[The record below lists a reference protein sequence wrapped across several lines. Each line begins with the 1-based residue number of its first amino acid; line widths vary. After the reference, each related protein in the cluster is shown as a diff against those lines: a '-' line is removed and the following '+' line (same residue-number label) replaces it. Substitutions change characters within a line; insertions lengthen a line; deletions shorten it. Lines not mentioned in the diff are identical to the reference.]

1 MTIISKIFT
10 AATMASAVLAAPL
23 AAQAAAT
30 NFALSAAG
38 ASFVNGSSIIP
49 DGTFGLS
56 INHLVMQNNLL
67 TDMPGAAISNGDPR
81 YIFGSF
87 DPDGTVEID
96 LGQVRQ
102 VSSLGAK
109 VQVPS
114 FGDRYIVGPF
124 HASVSLDGLSF
135 TTFGAPISSVSINA
149 STTNP
154 VSLTGPLQDARFVR
168 YSFGPDSL
176 VFPGGGGSAIYQLF
190 ATGPSAAPEP
200 ATWAMMLMGFG
211 GAGALLRRRGGGSVY
226 RLVEALPTG
235 EETAEEF
242 AAPDD
247 ATALRRAVLV
257 SEGQIQLWR
266 GDIRIAPALNA

>member
-1 MTIISKIFT
+1 MTIISKTF
-10 AATMASAVLAAPL
+10 AAAALATAVLAAPL
-23 AAQAAAT
+23 AAQAATT
-30 NFALSAAG
+30 NYALIGSG

-49 DGTFGLS
+49 DGTFGLT
-56 INHLVMQNNLL
+56 INHAVMQDNLL
-67 TDMPGAAISNGDPR
+67 TDTPGAAISNGDPR

-87 DPDGTVEID
+87 DADGTVEID
-96 LGQVRQ
+96 LGQLRL
-102 VSSLGAK
+102 VSSLGAN

-124 HASVSLDGLSF
+124 HASVSTDGLSY
-135 TTFGAPISSVSINA
+135 TAFGSPVSSVAIDA
-149 STTNP
+149 STVNP
-154 VSLTGPLQDARFVR
+154 VTLTGPLQGVRFVR

-200 ATWAMMLMGFG
+200 STWAMLLVGFG
-211 GAGALLRRRGGGSVY
+211 GAGALLRRRGGSVY

-235 EETAEEF
+235 EEIAEEF

-247 ATALRRAVLV
+247 ETAIRRAAMVA
-257 SEGQIQLWR
+257 EGQIQLWR
-266 GDIRIAPALNA
+266 GDVRIAPVMNA